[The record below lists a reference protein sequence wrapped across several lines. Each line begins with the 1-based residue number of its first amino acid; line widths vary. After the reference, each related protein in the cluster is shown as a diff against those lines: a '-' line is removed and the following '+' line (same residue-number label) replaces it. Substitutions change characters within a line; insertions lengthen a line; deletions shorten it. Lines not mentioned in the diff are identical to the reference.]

1 MPFDLTWE
9 PRGVYRRYFG
19 PVTIEERRQSFDRI
33 CADPRFDDLR
43 YTITDY
49 LGVESYEVTERATM
63 EIAAMHVGPTRTNPR
78 IVIAAVAT
86 DERVIEAIRHF
97 IALQFIAQPYR
108 IFATVEAARAWI
120 AEQSSDTSSNPRSP
134 SP

>member
-1 MPFDLTWE
+1 MPFDLAWE
-9 PRGVYRRYFG
+9 PRGIYRRYYG
-19 PVTIEERRQSFDRI
+19 RVTIAERQQSFERI

-43 YTITDY
+43 FTITDY
-49 LGVESYEVTERATM
+49 LGVESYEITEQATM

-97 IALQFIAQPYR
+97 ISLQFIAQPYR
-108 IFATVEAARAWI
+108 IFATEGAARAWI
-120 AEQSSDTSSNPRSP
+120 TMQLASTDSP
-134 SP
+134 PGAAR

>member
-1 MPFDLTWE
+1 MPYDHTWE

-19 PVTIEERRQSFDRI
+19 AVTIAERRQSFDQI

-49 LGVESYEVTERATM
+49 LDVESYEITEQATM

-78 IVIAAVAT
+78 IVIAAVAV
-86 DERVIEAIRHF
+86 DERIIGAIQHF
-97 IALQFIAQPYR
+97 ISLQFIAQPYR
-108 IFATVEAARAWI
+108 IFATEEAARAWI
-120 AEQSSDTSSNPRSP
+120 AEEAPDAGAAAPPTR
-134 SP
+134 